1 MKRMIKEQ
9 VRGIKTQDGA
19 GVKLTRVLS
28 KPQVKAFDPFLMLD
42 AFNAFDPA
50 DYVKGF
56 PWHPHRGIE
65 TITYL
70 LDGSIEHQDSLGNKG
85 LIGPGDCQW
94 MTAGSG
100 ILHQEM
106 PLPSKHMFGIQLWL
120 NLASKDKMT
129 HPKYRDIKAL
139 DIPQIIDEKSTIR
152 IISGNFNQKKGA
164 IQPDYVP
171 LTFLDVSVKS
181 ESTIFLPTNPEDT
194 IFIYIMTGRGIFE
207 ENGVLLDSEHAILF
221 DDGDELMVKTT
232 DSDIRFF
239 LFMAPKLLEPVA
251 WGGPIVM
258 NTEEELRLAF
268 QELRQNTF
276 IKIN

>member
-1 MKRMIKEQ
+1 MMRTIKEQ
-9 VRGIKTQDGA
+9 VRGIQTQDGA

-28 KPQVKAFDPFLMLD
+28 RPQVKAFDPFLMLD
-42 AFNAFDPA
+42 AFDAKDSA

-70 LDGSIEHQDSLGNKG
+70 IDGLIEHQDSLGNKG

-100 ILHQEM
+100 ILHQET
-106 PLPSKHMFGIQLWL
+106 PLPSNHMFGIQLWL
-120 NLASKDKMT
+120 NLASRNKMT
-129 HPKYRDIKAL
+129 HPQYRDIQAKQVPVINHDNA
-139 DIPQIIDEKSTIR
+139 TIR
-152 IISGNFNQKKGA
+152 IISGYFNQMAGA

-171 LTFLDVSVKS
+171 LTFLDVAIKPA
-181 ESTIFLPTNPEDT
+181 STIMIPTKKEDT
-194 IFIYIMTGRGIFE
+194 VFAYIMTGKAVFE
-207 ENGVLLDSEHAILF
+207 EKGLLLDPKQAVLF
-221 DDGDELMVKTT
+221 HEGEELMIKTNE
-232 DSDIRFF
+232 SDVRFF
-239 LFMAPKLLEPVA
+239 LFMAPKLSEPVA

-268 QELRQNTF
+268 QELRNNTF
-276 IKIN
+276 IKTK